1 MAIRKP
7 ITAVNTT
14 RMARLGRTTQI
25 SITRTGIRNRI
36 SLIDTPTPGRTRL
49 IVMTNIGTARGIDVT
64 VSGSEF
70 ACDSLGESGLD
81 TP

>member
-1 MAIRKP
+1 MHHED
-7 ITAVNTT
+7 NTLIESFSWT
-14 RMARLGRTTQI
+14 GLCAF

-36 SLIDTPTPGRTRL
+36 SLIDSPTPGRTRL

-64 VSGSEF
+64 VSGSKF